1 MKPPGGLSF
10 TAQAGWVL
18 AQDPTGEVVFMARVD
33 SAFAYAE
40 CLRKQANFLRDLGA
54 GPPPPEVQLFLDNA
68 KEITR
73 TAQIAKAGMVPSGPG
88 PVPIIDSKFGIGR
101 QANENAHDLP
111 HPAA

>member
-1 MKPPGGLSF
+1 MTPPGRLSF

-18 AQDPTGEVVFMARVD
+18 ALDPTGEVVFMAKVD

-40 CLRKQANFLRDLGA
+40 CLRKQANFMHDLGA
-54 GPPPPEVQLFLDNA
+54 GPIPPHVQVFLDNA
-68 KEITR
+68 EAITR

-101 QANENAHDLP
+101 QANENAHDA